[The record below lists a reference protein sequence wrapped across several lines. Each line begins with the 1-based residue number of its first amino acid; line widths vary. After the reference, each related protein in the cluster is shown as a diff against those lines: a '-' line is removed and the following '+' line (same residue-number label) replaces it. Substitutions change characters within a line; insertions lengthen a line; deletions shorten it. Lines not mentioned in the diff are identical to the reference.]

1 MGFKSAFSSYFNLT
15 IAAAGAGLL
24 AYPFA
29 CQQQGIVLC
38 IILTLVFALIN
49 VFTDFVIVE
58 TGRLFRDHLSDGNF
72 DTLIHFAV
80 GPRLARWA
88 SSSIVIGSFGA
99 LVGYLIVVGDLA
111 SGPMLEHLGCPEI
124 GGVGCFFASR
134 GFVIPFVAFVV
145 TLPLSLIKKVES
157 LGHSSVLAT
166 LTVLAVC
173 FIVAFKGVE
182 RISQGGLITV
192 VSSTAQ
198 SSHDEPDEV
207 ILFRWSRSIFLGIPI
222 SIFSLG
228 NHMQILPIYLGHA
241 EGSWE
246 DKVFPRVVQAS
257 VSTCLVIYLTTGVLG
272 YASFTT
278 TTASD
283 VMKNLPN
290 DAATIAGKVLLAIH
304 LLLAFPILFYPAKS
318 TLLMAAGAAEGPSI
332 FGRVCGYASKSAVV
346 VPVVVTGFASLL
358 AVSAPQVSLVFGLL
372 GATVATFQIYTCPG
386 LLLLN
391 WSRAL
396 GGDSKFLSLE
406 GLPLG
411 SLERL
416 RAERWGL
423 ARVSSIT
430 GEGEDMKPL
439 LSGGENGVATAP
451 LSRSPVGSLL
461 FFSSPGALRA
471 FGYFLLAMSFVV
483 CLIGTG
489 TYIEST
495 WGGG

>member
-207 ILFRWSRSIFLGIPI
+207 ILFRWSRSIF
-222 SIFSLG
+222 
-228 NHMQILPIYLGHA
+228 
-241 EGSWE
+241 WE
-246 DKVFPRVVQAS
+246 SQ
-257 VSTCLVIYLTTGVLG
+257 
-272 YASFTT
+272 
-278 TTASD
+278 
-283 VMKNLPN
+283 
-290 DAATIAGKVLLAIH
+290 
-304 LLLAFPILFYPAKS
+304 YP
-318 TLLMAAGAAEGPSI
+318 
-332 FGRVCGYASKSAVV
+332 
-346 VPVVVTGFASLL
+346 
-358 AVSAPQVSLVFGLL
+358 SLV
-372 GATVATFQIYTCPG
+372 
-386 LLLLN
+386 
-391 WSRAL
+391 
-396 GGDSKFLSLE
+396 
-406 GLPLG
+406 
-411 SLERL
+411 
-416 RAERWGL
+416 
-423 ARVSSIT
+423 
-430 GEGEDMKPL
+430 
-439 LSGGENGVATAP
+439 
-451 LSRSPVGSLL
+451 
-461 FFSSPGALRA
+461 
-471 FGYFLLAMSFVV
+471 
-483 CLIGTG
+483 
-489 TYIEST
+489 
-495 WGGG
+495 